1 MSINK
6 AMFYIGAIVLGLAV
20 GSMAI
25 TLEQLE
31 QKLMLLKWILKPEHL
46 QQKDS
51 WKVEGSA
58 TKQYP
63 SVSVGS
69 YMQCSNCKI
78 A

>member
-46 QQKDS
+46 
-51 WKVEGSA
+51 
-58 TKQYP
+58 
-63 SVSVGS
+63 
-69 YMQCSNCKI
+69 
-78 A
+78 